1 MSSIFSNNLRT
12 IISQI
17 NNQVSPARFDKT
29 ALAKAIEVGP
39 STVTGWLNNTRNATS
54 HNLKRIARYV
64 SHALGIPYDLLHD
77 GNVLVTDDLEQIIKN
92 LSQAR
97 KKETS
102 ATNLQYKENINPAD
116 YDPPSQDEIEFLL
129 QLRKGARTKYPLSRA
144 TLDRIQE
151 TVALLGGP
159 DSSQHLQAI
168 EFLRFF
174 SRGWE
179 NAPQRAK
186 ESRGP
191 GSSDRKQ

>member
-1 MSSIFSNNLRT
+1 MNKPTIFYRNYT
-12 IISQI
+12 ILLQKGGIKQNYLTSRLNISQGATWRWKEGSI
-17 NNQVSPARFDKT
+17 PQLATLKNLAEFFSQ
-29 ALAKAIEVGP
+29 AL
-39 STVTGWLNNTRNATS
+39 N
-54 HNLKRIARYV
+54 
-64 SHALGIPYDLLHD
+64 IPYELFRHGQALLE
-77 GNVLVTDDLEQIIKN
+77 DDFELIIKN
-92 LSQAR
+92 LSNVR
-97 KKETS
+97 KNETS
-102 ATNLQYKENINPAD
+102 ATNLQYKQESISPD
-116 YDPPSQDEIEFLL
+116 ECEPLSQDEIEFLL